1 MSKTIKISWL
11 VFALFASDA
20 LAQIGYP
27 GGRYPGGGIPGGGIP
42 MPGRGKQSKTTTK
55 EQDSQQLVTVT
66 GMLRVLN
73 DKQVVVEAT
82 DHRII
87 NLKRSEKTKFMK
99 DGDDMKP
106 SFFTP
111 GDHVQVEANQDKEGF
126 LYAVNVIFEKE
137 GTAAER
143 ADAAQPVQISTQASE
158 SSDDDERP
166 RMRRADSPAPP
177 SAGDPPA
184 PQAAPV
190 PQAAPK

>member
-1 MSKTIKISWL
+1 MSNVGKTSWL
-11 VFALFASDA
+11 VFGLFASDA
-20 LAQIGYP
+20 LAQIGYTGGGYP
-27 GGRYPGGGIPGGGIP
+27 PGGGRYPGGRYPGGGIP
-42 MPGRGKQSKTTTK
+42 MPGRGKQSKSTTK
-55 EQDSQQLVTVT
+55 EQDSQQQLITVT
-66 GMLRVLN
+66 GMLRALN
-73 DKQVVVEAT
+73 DKQVIVEAT

-143 ADAAQPVQISTQASE
+143 ADASQPVQISTQASDG
-158 SSDDDERP
+158 SDDDE
-166 RMRRADSPAPP
+166 
-177 SAGDPPA
+177 
-184 PQAAPV
+184 
-190 PQAAPK
+190 

>member
-1 MSKTIKISWL
+1 MSNVRKISWL

-27 GGRYPGGGIPGGGIP
+27 GGGYPPGGGRYPGGGIPGGGPGIP
-42 MPGRGKQSKTTTK
+42 MPRRGKQSKSTTK
-55 EQDSQQLVTVT
+55 EQDSQQQLVTVT
-66 GMLRVLN
+66 GMLRALN
-73 DKQVVVEAT
+73 DKQVIVEAT

-99 DGDDMKP
+99 DGDEMKP
-106 SFFTP
+106 SFFKP
-111 GDHVQVEANQDKEGF
+111 GDHLMIEANQDKEGF

-143 ADAAQPVQISTQASE
+143 ADASQPVQVSTQASE
-158 SSDDDERP
+158 SNDDDERP

-177 SAGDPPA
+177 AAGEPP
-184 PQAAPV
+184 
-190 PQAAPK
+190 

>member
-1 MSKTIKISWL
+1 MSNVRKISWL
-11 VFALFASDA
+11 VFALSASDA

-27 GGRYPGGGIPGGGIP
+27 GGGYPPGGGRYPGGRYPGGGIP

-66 GMLRVLN
+66 GMLRALN

-106 SFFTP
+106 SFSS
-111 GDHVQVEANQDKEGF
+111 
-126 LYAVNVIFEKE
+126 
-137 GTAAER
+137 R
-143 ADAAQPVQISTQASE
+143 AITC
-158 SSDDDERP
+158 
-166 RMRRADSPAPP
+166 
-177 SAGDPPA
+177 
-184 PQAAPV
+184 
-190 PQAAPK
+190 